1 MKKVIGQIIVI
12 TLLVVLLAGG
22 TLAVRAYRAPLAP
35 AMKLD
40 LAQAEPTAAPAADA
54 EKVCGMSGR
63 LTILVIGRDDYVW
76 EVPAGADAIRVVKA
90 DFDNR
95 SLSVLSLPRDLWLKT
110 DALAEPYDIAEAR
123 LGPAYTAVLKQAGD
137 TPEGNITATNAIGQV
152 LVDNFGLTFNHYTTV
167 KERSLSQ
174 LVNTLGGIEVDV
186 AQTMTVSGVEIK
198 AGKQTMDGKT
208 AELYARYFGKGE
220 SEDAR
225 FDRQNRVMNGLLAK
239 LADPAVFAKVPD
251 LYTQFK
257 DLLITDLSPEQI
269 TALTC
274 LTREV
279 GMGNIQLGSIPA
291 DQLSTGADG
300 AVQLKDLAVTKKSV
314 LEFLGK

>member
-22 TLAVRAYRAPLAP
+22 TLAVRAFRAPLAP

-40 LAQAEPTAAPAADA
+40 LAQAEPTATPAAGA
-54 EKVCGMSGR
+54 EKTCGMSGHF
-63 LTILVIGRDDYVW
+63 TVLVIGRDDNVW
-76 EVPAGADAIRVVKA
+76 EVPAGADAIRVVQA

-110 DALAEPYDIAEAR
+110 DALAKPYDIAEAR
-123 LGPAYTAVLKQAGD
+123 LGPAYAKVLKQAGD
-137 TPEGNITATNAIGQV
+137 TQEGNITATNAIGQV
-152 LVDNFGLTFNHYTTV
+152 LVDNFGLTLNHYATV
-167 KERSLSQ
+167 KEKAMSNM
-174 LVNTLGGIEVDV
+174 VNTLGGIEVDV
-186 AQTMTVSGVEIK
+186 AQTVTVSGVEIK

-208 AELYARYFGKGE
+208 AELYTRYFGTGE
-220 SEDAR
+220 SEAAR
-225 FDRQNRVMNGLLAK
+225 FDRQNRVMSGLLAK

-279 GMGNIQLGSIPA
+279 GTGKIQLGSLPA
-291 DQLSTGADG
+291 DQLTTGADG
-300 AVQLKDLAVTKKSV
+300 VVQLKDLAVTKKSV
-314 LEFLGK
+314 LEFLRK